1 MNHEEIIVSIDN
13 VTVSYGADVAVDRVS
28 VGIICNS
35 TTAIFGPNGSGKSP
49 LAQGLAG
56 HEAYKVTGG
65 SVAFDG
71 KDLGSPIDLYD
82 FSKVSST
89 GVLTF
94 PTGRLA
100 SGAHHLSVRITGANP
115 NAKQSR
121 FIGLDY
127 VRLSP
132 AK

>member
-1 MNHEEIIVSIDN
+1 MI
-13 VTVSYGADVAVDRVS
+13 TRLRP
-28 VGIICNS
+28 
-35 TTAIFGPNGSGKSP
+35 F
-49 LAQGLAG
+49 
-56 HEAYKVTGG
+56 
-65 SVAFDG
+65 
-71 KDLGSPIDLYD
+71 LGSPIDLYD

-89 GVLTF
+89 GVLAF